1 MAIKDAEERA
11 LWPRL
16 LLPRF
21 RLQDVEDD
29 AHSVLV
35 HFLDDAFVG
44 VGSICSDPTVLLGT
58 DFAEVHPRVT
68 GRNSG
73 KRNHL
78 ISHLRIIDDIV
89 HQVLPH
95 TWRG

>member
-1 MAIKDAEERA
+1 MTIKDAEERA
-11 LWPRL
+11 LGPRL
-16 LLPRF
+16 LLSRF

-35 HFLDDAFVG
+35 HLPDDAFVG

-58 DFAEVHPRVT
+58 DFAGVHPRVT
-68 GRNSG
+68 GSNG
-73 KRNHL
+73 GQRNHL
-78 ISHLRIIDDIV
+78 ITHLRIVDDIV